1 MFRFLRL
8 IPSFSYLLC
17 VSHIELLKKNEKN
30 KKKKNNKSENKYF
43 NKEKRSLKKS
53 LKNSSVLIFLFHNGG
68 EQVSELLEQYEDK
81 SENEGLLGGS
91 VG

>member
-1 MFRFLRL
+1 M
-8 IPSFSYLLC
+8 
-17 VSHIELLKKNEKN
+17 KKNEKN

-68 EQVSELLEQYEDK
+68 EQFFK
-81 SENEGLLGGS
+81 NEFLCWKKPS
-91 VG
+91 SKFKNPI